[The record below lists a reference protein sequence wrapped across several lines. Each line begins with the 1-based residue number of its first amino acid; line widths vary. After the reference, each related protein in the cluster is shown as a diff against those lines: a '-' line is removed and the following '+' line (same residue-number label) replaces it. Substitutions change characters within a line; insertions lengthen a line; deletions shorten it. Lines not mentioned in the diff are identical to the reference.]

1 MGAQARNGV
10 GNALDVAGGFLVSG
24 PENARLKREVAMA
37 RSRAVQMQAVQDENR
52 RLKAQLNLA
61 PGDPT
66 PVANGW
72 LIASSASSTRRYAT
86 VSAGSARGV
95 TAGMPVRTAQG
106 LVGRVLEVG
115 HNAAR
120 VLLVTD
126 TESTVPVRR
135 ATDGTP
141 AFINGRG
148 DGTLQ
153 VRLLSLGLNPLKTG
167 DVFVTSGA
175 GGLYWPGTPMAMV
188 VSLTHDGAIARPLSD
203 PAASE
208 IVAVQP
214 SWEPTA
220 DPTLPPPAPDVPPP
234 PPKKPRA
241 PKSPSPAK
249 NPPPS
254 THERP
259 APDPPG
265 GKARG
270 APLHH
275 ALAAGRLSDPV
286 GGGGAGVLGA
296 FVAGDR
302 LGAADAA
309 VRLPD
314 AAGLAPIA
322 ARAAAG
328 LGGHLA
334 GPVRRYGQR
343 PAHGQRH
350 HLVVDHHAG
359 ARRDRGAFP
368 WRNFLT
374 EWIVAALMIV
384 LYILAGVGIANAAG
398 GNTPPL
404 VVVPQMVLS
413 VLVYPLAGRLVATLD
428 RWRLRRYRVVG

>member
-1 MGAQARNGV
+1 MGSGMAPPVNRRTGYSRRAQYRTFATYVAGVLGVLAGGGLLVSSVLGHVSFGWLHDVAADVQAPAADMGAQARNGV

-24 PENARLKREVAMA
+24 PENARLKREVAIA

-72 LIASSASSTRRYAT
+72 LISSSASSTRRYAT
-86 VSAGSARGV
+86 VSAGSAQGIQP
-95 TAGMPVRTAQG
+95 GMPVRTAQG

-241 PKSPSPAK
+241 PKKPKPGEKPAAK
-249 NPPPS
+249 HP
-254 THERP
+254 
-259 APDPPG
+259 
-265 GKARG
+265 
-270 APLHH
+270 
-275 ALAAGRLSDPV
+275 
-286 GGGGAGVLGA
+286 
-296 FVAGDR
+296 
-302 LGAADAA
+302 
-309 VRLPD
+309 
-314 AAGLAPIA
+314 
-322 ARAAAG
+322 
-328 LGGHLA
+328 
-334 GPVRRYGQR
+334 
-343 PAHGQRH
+343 
-350 HLVVDHHAG
+350 
-359 ARRDRGAFP
+359 
-368 WRNFLT
+368 
-374 EWIVAALMIV
+374 
-384 LYILAGVGIANAAG
+384 
-398 GNTPPL
+398 
-404 VVVPQMVLS
+404 
-413 VLVYPLAGRLVATLD
+413 
-428 RWRLRRYRVVG
+428 